1 LKTPVSHTGEQSLGD
16 VLEPALGVIAFDA
29 PVAKDA
35 SAPQTHADGAD
46 LAQIIHTGGTEW
58 LPKGAT
64 LAHDAVIRQYLS
76 PIADGSVK
84 AGDLVQHAMPF
95 FRCAHDGIDT
105 VGERP
110 RSNLSPVV
118 VGWGLPARELGTQR
132 FHPWV
137 QP

>member
-84 AGDLVQHAMPF
+84 PAISCSTQWRSFVARMMGSILSASGPDQTCRPLLSAGGCPLV
-95 FRCAHDGIDT
+95 
-105 VGERP
+105 
-110 RSNLSPVV
+110 N
-118 VGWGLPARELGTQR
+118 
-132 FHPWV
+132 
-137 QP
+137 